1 MPSNI
6 WTRST
11 EKLADCSA
19 GALLRYY
26 TSISERLRCTNPS
39 LYVWGPD
46 VTSIGWT
53 VKTGGVRGAHLFT
66 FPAQETQDSPQAVP
80 PELLAR
86 LYCHA
91 IVSALPYEALP
102 DLVDD
107 LRDLETQF
115 LTPAQAVSQSVNPT
129 QRLKARVGSPQPRP
143 EIQLVGE

>member
-1 MPSNI
+1 
-6 WTRST
+6 
-11 EKLADCSA
+11 
-19 GALLRYY
+19 
-26 TSISERLRCTNPS
+26 
-39 LYVWGPD
+39 
-46 VTSIGWT
+46 
-53 VKTGGVRGAHLFT
+53 VKTAGLRGAHLFT

-102 DLVDD
+102 DLVDE
-107 LRDLETQF
+107 LRDMEVQF
-115 LTPAQAVSQSVNPT
+115 LTPARAVSQSVNPT

>member
-1 MPSNI
+1 M
-6 WTRST
+6 
-11 EKLADCSA
+11 
-19 GALLRYY
+19 
-26 TSISERLRCTNPS
+26 
-39 LYVWGPD
+39 
-46 VTSIGWT
+46 
-53 VKTGGVRGAHLFT
+53 KTGGVRGAHLFT

-107 LRDLETQF
+107 LRDMEAQF
-115 LTPAQAVSQSVNPT
+115 LTPGQVVTQSVSPT
-129 QRLKARVGSPQPRP
+129 QSLKARVGSPLPRP